1 MTEAVT
7 DAAALLDPANFDAA
21 KINAMIDASSLDDAT
36 KGTLKAGIDAAAGNP
51 ALVQGAID
59 AVKAAMGM

>member
-1 MTEAVT
+1 MT

-21 KINAMIDASSLDDAT
+21 KINAMIDASTLDAMVKT
-36 KGTLKAGIDAAAGNP
+36 TLKAGVDAAAADP
-51 ALVQGAID
+51 TKVADALA

>member
-1 MTEAVT
+1 
-7 DAAALLDPANFDAA
+7 
-21 KINAMIDASSLDDAT
+21 MIDASSLDDAT